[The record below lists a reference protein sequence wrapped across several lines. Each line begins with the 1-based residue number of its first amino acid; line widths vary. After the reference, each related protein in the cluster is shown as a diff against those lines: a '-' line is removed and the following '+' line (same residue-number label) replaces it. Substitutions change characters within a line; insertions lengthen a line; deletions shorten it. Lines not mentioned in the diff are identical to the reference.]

1 MTTPSYVDLYEPQ
14 PDPPAAPVVPTL
26 APPPP
31 VPGTVSGA
39 IQKAENVSVALAPS
53 GAVQLNTL
61 DEALRFCKW
70 AVESGLLPNGIKTV
84 AQAFVILQ
92 KGAELGFS
100 PMASFE
106 FIYPVNGRP
115 RLMPAGALAKVK
127 SSGLLADYDERT
139 EGEGETLQAIVT
151 SLRKGAQRPMATVF
165 TWQDAKRAGLI
176 GKDNWKNWPK
186 RMVLARARG
195 FNLQDNFTDL
205 LGGLQVR
212 ETFDLDASE
221 VIDVNP
227 ARMPPAMMPPP
238 AGPDPLL
245 ADEEG
250 APCCG
255 RPHKPSE
262 KCPTSQR

>member
-1 MTTPSYVDLYEPQ
+1 MSDDKAGAVATKEQALARVEN
-14 PDPPAAPVVPTL
+14 AAVTL
-26 APPPP
+26 AD
-31 VPGTVSGA
+31 SG
-39 IQKAENVSVALAPS
+39 V
-53 GAVQLNTL
+53 VQLHNL

-127 SSGLLADYDERT
+127 ASGLLADYDERT
-139 EGEGETLQAIVT
+139 DGEGETLRAVVT
-151 SLRKGAQRPMATVF
+151 SLRRGTARPVATEF
-165 TWQDAKRAGLI
+165 SWGDAKRAGLI
-176 GKDNWKNWPK
+176 GKDNWRNWPQ

-212 ETFDLDASE
+212 ETFDLDPGE
-221 VIDVNP
+221 TIDVE
-227 ARMPPAMMPPP
+227 AAKMPSAAPLPPST
-238 AGPDPLL
+238 PDPLL
-245 ADEEG
+245 ADDPPATAVVEG

-255 RPHKPSE
+255 KPHLPSE
-262 KCPTSQR
+262 PCPE